1 MAKRCLIKKLCL
13 LFIVIFWGIPTI
25 KAEELSP
32 LYVNLADATSA
43 LEVGNQDE
51 VERLMQSVKAEF
63 EGIIASTANV
73 QGESQMEAVQSVQEA
88 LEATHWDQPA
98 IVKVTK
104 ALVAYEKSLNPIDIQ
119 AQRTQFLKQ
128 FAPAMDKFTTVL
140 TSQSQDTIRETY
152 VQLNKSWTANESLLR
167 DSEPGFYGKIETQ
180 LALLRVAIEAQPFE
194 PETVK
199 LQFNTL
205 QDVINQLQSGENIVA
220 PSNDYTLNDGII
232 LLEQALAAFKQQ
244 STSEGTQ
251 AMQRFIEIWP
261 SIEGNISTQN
271 EVLYHKIEA
280 ETPIIMANGFE
291 ETQQQQLSTL
301 IEEMKAI
308 DPNRQYNRYDVGLII
323 LREGLEAML
332 IIAALMSSVVALGD
346 RRGKLAIIQGS
357 LIGLF
362 ASFLVASILGMAL
375 PLLFA
380 SIAREV
386 LEGVVG
392 IIAVMMMLVVGI
404 WLHRRATLKTWQH
417 YLEQQLSHYQ
427 KSGRLYVLIALSAL
441 AVFREGA
448 ESILFLVGIVPNIS
462 VSELVIGIVGA
473 CVILV
478 VAWIAFRLFA
488 TKFQPYRLFGILSW
502 FIYALTFKM
511 IGVSIYKLQFTKM
524 IPTHSLVQIPSI
536 SSLGIYPTV
545 ESIMGQLL
553 LVVIVVVIVW
563 RIHHEQEDVTHES

>member
-1 MAKRCLIKKLCL
+1 
-13 LFIVIFWGIPTI
+13 
-25 KAEELSP
+25 
-32 LYVNLADATSA
+32 
-43 LEVGNQDE
+43 
-51 VERLMQSVKAEF
+51 
-63 EGIIASTANV
+63 
-73 QGESQMEAVQSVQEA
+73 
-88 LEATHWDQPA
+88 
-98 IVKVTK
+98 
-104 ALVAYEKSLNPIDIQ
+104 
-119 AQRTQFLKQ
+119 
-128 FAPAMDKFTTVL
+128 
-140 TSQSQDTIRETY
+140 
-152 VQLNKSWTANESLLR
+152 
-167 DSEPGFYGKIETQ
+167 
-180 LALLRVAIEAQPFE
+180 
-194 PETVK
+194 
-199 LQFNTL
+199 
-205 QDVINQLQSGENIVA
+205 
-220 PSNDYTLNDGII
+220 
-232 LLEQALAAFKQQ
+232 
-244 STSEGTQ
+244 
-251 AMQRFIEIWP
+251 
-261 SIEGNISTQN
+261 
-271 EVLYHKIEA
+271 
-280 ETPIIMANGFE
+280 MANGFE

-427 KSGRLYVLIALSAL
+427 KSGRLYVLIGLSAL